1 MCRTNR
7 FPHIPKLWLA
17 RLKVRSNGFHLIRVD
32 DLREDDLAFTGE
44 VLGSTGIRDAVD
56 ELVGAA
62 HRAGA
67 KTGNLAGRIHG
78 KPNPERGRCTA
89 CDVRTICPHSAAK

>member
-1 MCRTNR
+1 
-7 FPHIPKLWLA
+7 
-17 RLKVRSNGFHLIRVD
+17 
-32 DLREDDLAFTGE
+32 
-44 VLGSTGIRDAVD
+44 
-56 ELVGAA
+56 LVGAA